1 VSACLK
7 HISMWRVRAGETAT
21 KAQTV
26 AVLQEAVQQMR
37 GRIPGLRAIELGIDI
52 GGPSER
58 SDVVLYTEFDALSD
72 LAVYLEHEDHLKLVA
87 LLSSCRVETRVVDY
101 FSEP

>member
-1 VSACLK
+1 MSACLK
-7 HISMWRVRAGETAT
+7 HISMWRVRTGETVT

-26 AVLQEAVQQMR
+26 ASLQEAVQRLR
-37 GRIPGLRAIELGIDI
+37 GRIPGLRCIELGIDI

-72 LAVYLEHEDHLKLVA
+72 LAAYQDHEDHLKLVA
-87 LLSSCRVETRVVDY
+87 LLSTCRAETRVVDY
-101 FSEP
+101 FSER

>member
-1 VSACLK
+1 
-7 HISMWRVRAGETAT
+7 MWRVRADETVT

-26 AVLQEAVQQMR
+26 ALLQEAVRQLR
-37 GRIPGLRAIELGIDI
+37 GRIPGLRSIELGIDI

-72 LAVYLEHEDHLKLVA
+72 LGVYQDHEDHLKLVA
-87 LLSSCRVETRVVDY
+87 LLSTCRVETRVVDY
-101 FSEP
+101 FSER